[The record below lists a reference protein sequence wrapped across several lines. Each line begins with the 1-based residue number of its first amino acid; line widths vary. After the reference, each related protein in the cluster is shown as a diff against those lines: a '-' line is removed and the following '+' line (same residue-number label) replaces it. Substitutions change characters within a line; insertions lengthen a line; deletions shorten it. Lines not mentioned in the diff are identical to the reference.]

1 MVNVDEVNESIK
13 KFSQVIDGLNRLDDT
28 YLQVRETRE
37 RLELGI
43 DKVREISAKQNEM
56 VSEVK
61 LKLHDM
67 QMDTNRK
74 IDGMQENMRD
84 KLSLVETSIKN
95 CVVDSQKELAQDI
108 KNQLDEM
115 LEKYLDE
122 LRDSGID
129 ALIVSDIGVFETV
142 KRILPQKS
150 LLFL

>member
-1 MVNVDEVNESIK
+1 MVNVDEMNESIK
-13 KFSQVIDGLNRLDDT
+13 RFSQVIEGLNRLDDT
-28 YLQVRETRE
+28 YSQIRETRE
-37 RLELGI
+37 RLEQGI
-43 DKVREISAKQNEM
+43 DRVREVSAKQNEM

-108 KNQLDEM
+108 KNQLDELKTQVEM
-115 LEKYLDE
+115 GAKKAKTERIILMVGVGLS
-122 LRDSGID
+122 L
-129 ALIVSDIGVFETV
+129 ALIIVQFFV
-142 KRILPQKS
+142 
-150 LLFL
+150 

>member
-1 MVNVDEVNESIK
+1 MVNVDEMNESIK
-13 KFSQVIDGLNRLDDT
+13 KFSQVIEGLNRLDDT
-28 YLQVRETRE
+28 YSQIRETRE
-37 RLELGI
+37 RLEQGI
-43 DKVREISAKQNEM
+43 DRVREVSAKQNEM

-108 KNQLDEM
+108 KNQLDELKTQVEM
-115 LEKYLDE
+115 GAKERIILMVGVGLS
-122 LRDSGID
+122 L
-129 ALIVSDIGVFETV
+129 ALIIVQFFV
-142 KRILPQKS
+142 
-150 LLFL
+150 

>member
-1 MVNVDEVNESIK
+1 MVNVDEMNESIK
-13 KFSQVIDGLNRLDDT
+13 KFSQVIEGLNRLDDT
-28 YLQVRETRE
+28 YSQIRETRE
-37 RLELGI
+37 RLEQGI
-43 DKVREISAKQNEM
+43 DKVREVSAKQNEM

-108 KNQLDEM
+108 KNQLDELKTQVEM
-115 LEKYLDE
+115 GAKKAKTERIILMVGVGLS
-122 LRDSGID
+122 L
-129 ALIVSDIGVFETV
+129 ALIIVQFFV
-142 KRILPQKS
+142 
-150 LLFL
+150 

>member
-1 MVNVDEVNESIK
+1 MVNVDELNESIK
-13 KFSQVIDGLNRLDDT
+13 RFSQVIEGLNRLDDT
-28 YLQVRETRE
+28 YSQIRETRE
-37 RLELGI
+37 RLEQGI
-43 DKVREISAKQNEM
+43 DKVREVSAKQNEM

-108 KNQLDEM
+108 KNQLDELKTQVEM
-115 LEKYLDE
+115 GAKKAKTERIILMVGVGLS
-122 LRDSGID
+122 L
-129 ALIVSDIGVFETV
+129 ALIVVQFFV
-142 KRILPQKS
+142 
-150 LLFL
+150 

>member
-1 MVNVDEVNESIK
+1 MVNVDEMNESIK
-13 KFSQVIDGLNRLDDT
+13 RFSQVIEGLNRLDDT
-28 YLQVRETRE
+28 YSQIRETRE
-37 RLELGI
+37 RLEQGI
-43 DKVREISAKQNEM
+43 DKVREVSAKQNEM

-108 KNQLDEM
+108 KNQLDELKTQVEM
-115 LEKYLDE
+115 GAKKAKTERTILMVGVGLS
-122 LRDSGID
+122 L
-129 ALIVSDIGVFETV
+129 ALIIVQFFV
-142 KRILPQKS
+142 
-150 LLFL
+150 

>member
-67 QMDTNRK
+67 QMETNRK
-74 IDGMQENMRD
+74 IDGLQENMRD
-84 KLSLVETSIKN
+84 KFALVETSIKGS
-95 CVVDSQKELAQDI
+95 VVDSQKELE
-108 KNQLDEM
+108 KQLNELRLQID
-115 LEKYLDE
+115 LEKKKAKTERIILM
-122 LRDSGID
+122 
-129 ALIVSDIGVFETV
+129 IGVGLGIVLSIFQFV
-142 KRILPQKS
+142 I
-150 LLFL
+150 

>member
-1 MVNVDEVNESIK
+1 MVNVDEMNESIK
-13 KFSQVIDGLNRLDDT
+13 RFSQVIEGLNRLDDT
-28 YLQVRETRE
+28 YSQIRETRE
-37 RLELGI
+37 RLEQGI
-43 DKVREISAKQNEM
+43 DKVREVSAKQNEM

-108 KNQLDEM
+108 KNQLDELKTQVEM
-115 LEKYLDE
+115 GAKKAKTERIILMVGVGLS
-122 LRDSGID
+122 L
-129 ALIVSDIGVFETV
+129 ALIIVQFFV
-142 KRILPQKS
+142 
-150 LLFL
+150 